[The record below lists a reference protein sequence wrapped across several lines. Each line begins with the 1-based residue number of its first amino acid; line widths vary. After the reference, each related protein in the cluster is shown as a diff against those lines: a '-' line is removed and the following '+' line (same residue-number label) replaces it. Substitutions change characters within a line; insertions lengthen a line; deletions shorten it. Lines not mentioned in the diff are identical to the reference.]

1 MEYIIKEEL
10 IKEFNNTNAEF
21 PKYTTQ
27 LMNLA
32 SGNAGATRPKAV
44 GQMSELFPEYISE
57 AKENNEKICVEA
69 WTNWYLKKR
78 LEEGEADTVE
88 KATKKVMSAIEDLKS
103 AIDLI
108 DETMVKSWVEDLL
121 YNKTYNGL
129 YVQEVI
135 FKFLA
140 MKNNTTYRMA
150 SPEEEA
156 KNIDGFLGEGPDEI
170 AYQIKSDTY
179 LATKRALME
188 EIPVKIIS
196 YEKKKQ
202 GLKIIVED

>member
-1 MEYIIKEEL
+1 MEYNISEEL
-10 IKEFNNTNAEF
+10 IKEFNNTKAEF

-27 LMNLA
+27 IMNLA
-32 SGNAGATRPKAV
+32 SGNAGATRPRAV
-44 GQMSELFPEYISE
+44 GQMSELFPEYINE
-57 AKENNEKICVEA
+57 AKANSEEISVDA
-69 WTNWYLKKR
+69 WSEWYLEKR
-78 LEEGEADTVE
+78 NKEGETDTVE
-88 KATKKVMSAIEDLKS
+88 KAVKKVLSAVDDLRG

-108 DETMVKSWVEDLL
+108 DEELVTKWVEDLL

-129 YVQEVI
+129 YVQEAI

-140 MKNNTTYRMA
+140 MKNKTTYRMA
-150 SPEEEA
+150 TPEEEA
-156 KNIDGFLGEGPDEI
+156 KNIDGFLGEGENEV

-179 LATKRALME
+179 LATKRSLME

-202 GLKIIVED
+202 GLKIYVED